1 MARLSKLQRQTKVH
15 QLIKGVKKHWMDWRA
30 VDLARKSHT
39 PKELVA
45 RLQSLLDAHRATD
58 AARAAWIA
66 QVAKERVLEAKLA
79 PLMRAIIQQAESRYL
94 NQISLLADF
103 GIVLRKTGPQ
113 KAEVKARMVERAR
126 ATRIKR
132 HTMGKRQ
139 KQKVTGRR

>member
-1 MARLSKLQRQTKVH
+1 MA
-15 QLIKGVKKHWMDWRA
+15 WRT
-30 VDLARKSHT
+30 VDLARKSYR
-39 PKELVA
+39 PDELVA
-45 RLQSLLDAHRATD
+45 CLQSVLDAHRATD

-66 QVAKERVLEAKLA
+66 QVANERALEAQLA
-79 PLMRAIIQQAESRYL
+79 PIIRSIVRQAESRYL

-103 GIVLRKTGPQ
+103 GIVLRKTGPK

-139 KQKVTGRR
+139 KQKITGSR

>member
-1 MARLSKLQRQTKVH
+1 MARLSKLQRQTKVR
-15 QLIKGVKKHWMDWRA
+15 QLIKGITKHWMAWRT
-30 VDLARKSHT
+30 VDLARKSYR
-39 PKELVA
+39 PDELVA
-45 RLQSLLDAHRATD
+45 CLQSVLDAHRATD

-66 QVAKERVLEAKLA
+66 QVANERALEAQLA
-79 PLMRAIIQQAESRYL
+79 PIIRSIVRQAESRYL

-103 GIVLRKTGPQ
+103 GIVLRKTGPK

-139 KQKVTGRR
+139 KQKITGSR